1 MVGRTALIAGITTAS
16 LAVAAISHV
25 GGTEVQPRAAETGV
39 QRAAAPAEPAPVL
52 TGAGKKS
59 FKMQA
64 EPQTLQIAG
73 ANFTPGSTATI
84 VAPLGIV
91 TTFVSA
97 SLVELTPKSFKL
109 AVTFDEPG
117 TYELEIRTASGLR
130 SNAVPIVVTR

>member
-16 LAVAAISHV
+16 LAIAAISHV
-25 GGTEVQPRAAETGV
+25 GGTEIQPRAAGAVV
-39 QRAAAPAEPAPVL
+39 QSAAAPAEPAPVL

-84 VAPLGIV
+84 VAPLGVV

-97 SLVELTPKSFKL
+97 SLVELTPTSFKL
-109 AVTFDEPG
+109 TVILDEPG
-117 TYELEIRTASGLR
+117 TYQLHIRTASGLR
-130 SNAVPIVVTR
+130 SNSVPIVVTR

>member
-25 GGTEVQPRAAETGV
+25 GGTEIQPRVAETGV
-39 QRAAAPAEPAPVL
+39 QSAAAPAEPAPVL

-73 ANFTPGSTATI
+73 THFTPGLTATI
-84 VAPLGIV
+84 VAPLGTA
-91 TTFVSA
+91 TTFVSG

-109 AVTFDEPG
+109 TVTLDEPG
-117 TYELEIRTASGLR
+117 TYHLEIRTASGVR
-130 SNAVPIVVTR
+130 SNPVLIVVTR